1 MAKFPAEGMLLEVI
15 DFNTFTEPISDGAEN
30 EKDEQFLGL
39 SEHISCPLCG
49 DFLSDAV
56 TLTGCLH
63 FFCRLCLLRHLSSES
78 ASKNCCPKC
87 DVQLGPEK
95 PFFHRDPAL
104 QELVF
109 KLVPDIFWRRL
120 ARVARSRRRSSRKS
134 LSERHILKRRRLI
147 QLSTALCSPDE
158 KISVQIDYVP
168 LAEVLAAN
176 RNLMEPTPS
185 TSSKAVADTKKQL
198 FFRRFFR
205 CAARVRIEQLKR
217 LLELKLAMTDSY
229 GLYFVDGALQNV
241 LEDDYTLENIVHLF
255 NWNRESP
262 LPLLFTLAKL
272 AQEDEDKPPV
282 LEEMP
287 QLEVEGDPAIV
298 SVRKSAEK
306 SLVGEEL
313 MDGGGTAAERKESG
327 DGPKRAETSAPALP
341 KGPTTPDSP
350 QLSLG
355 TSQPCLLPSTSS
367 ETLPNSSSSLP
378 MNAQT
383 NKKDRRKKK
392 DIGCAAKKQ
401 QSPLVAKGEESAKKR
416 KTTPKKEEDSRGIK
430 RKKSKEEMSGGGGRE
445 EKKQGDEEATTD
457 GISQP
462 IELRGSDWKE
472 SGSDRNSVQQVEGQ
486 KEVKST
492 NELAASTSFDKDGR
506 NESSNGV
513 TEQQTPK
520 MIPKQQ
526 PKSKPTKIEGNGK
539 KNTQPKSVQAQKNSS
554 AFSAHQQPV
563 HQQQHPQHLHLPGSP
578 GMPPFPSSPIA
589 FPAAVLQNFLQNGT
603 VADAFG
609 VAFANAFLAQQHQQ
623 LNQMIGGMMEKATPQ
638 NGSNTKGNNDNI
650 SKACGGTSSVKPT
663 REDRPSMVGQAPTS
677 SGTNRCLPM
686 PTSSI
691 DHHNGNIGGSAVQK
705 AKASS
710 HCIYPKGRSDGLVTN
725 VAQHQLKQQQKPQ
738 HKLMLNDQASRHA
751 ASVLKATLPG

>member
-1 MAKFPAEGMLLEVI
+1 MDNRRLHHQ
-15 DFNTFTEPISDGAEN
+15 NTFTEPNSDGVEN

-63 FFCRLCLLRHLSSES
+63 FFCRLCLLRHISSES

-120 ARVARSRRRSSRKS
+120 ARVARSRRRPSRKS

-176 RNLMEPTPS
+176 RNLMEPNVEVSPS

-198 FFRRFFR
+198 FFFRRFFR

-241 LEDDYTLENIVHLF
+241 LEDDYTLEDIVHLF

-298 SVRKSAEK
+298 PVRKSAEK
-306 SLVGEEL
+306 LLVGEEL
-313 MDGGGTAAERKESG
+313 MDSGGKAAERKESG
-327 DGPKRAETSAPALP
+327 DGPKRAEETSAPALP
-341 KGPTTPDSP
+341 EGPTTPDSP

-378 MNAQT
+378 VNGQT
-383 NKKDRRKKK
+383 NKKDKRKKK
-392 DIGCAAKKQ
+392 DVGCAAKKQ
-401 QSPLVAKGEESAKKR
+401 QSL
-416 KTTPKKEEDSRGIK
+416 
-430 RKKSKEEMSGGGGRE
+430 
-445 EKKQGDEEATTD
+445 
-457 GISQP
+457 
-462 IELRGSDWKE
+462 L
-472 SGSDRNSVQQVEGQ
+472 
-486 KEVKST
+486 
-492 NELAASTSFDKDGR
+492 
-506 NESSNGV
+506 
-513 TEQQTPK
+513 
-520 MIPKQQ
+520 
-526 PKSKPTKIEGNGK
+526 
-539 KNTQPKSVQAQKNSS
+539 
-554 AFSAHQQPV
+554 
-563 HQQQHPQHLHLPGSP
+563 
-578 GMPPFPSSPIA
+578 
-589 FPAAVLQNFLQNGT
+589 NGT

-609 VAFANAFLAQQHQQ
+609 VVFANAFLAQHQQ
-623 LNQMIGGMMEKATPQ
+623 QFNQMIGGMMEVASANRKVQTTQAQKATPQ
-638 NGSNTKGNNDNI
+638 NGINTKGNNDNI
-650 SKACGGTSSVKPT
+650 SKACGGTSSAKPT

-677 SGTNRCLPM
+677 SGTSRCPPM
-686 PTSSI
+686 PTSSS

-710 HCIYPKGRSDGLVTN
+710 HCVYPKGKSGGFVTN
-725 VAQHQLKQQQKPQ
+725 VAQHLKQQQKPQ
-738 HKLMLNDQASRHA
+738 QQLMLNDQASRHA
-751 ASVLKATLPG
+751 TSVLKATLPG